1 MKRINYVL
9 SHPIQYQS
17 PLINYLVKKGINIKV
32 FYRSTKSLNG
42 YYDIGFKK
50 KIKWDINLLKG
61 HKYDFLK
68 FIGPNK
74 TGKIFPLTVEIFKI
88 FKDTNYIWLHGI
100 KNWYS
105 LSILFINFFYKK
117 KVLIREEIQNTNN
130 HRSNLNM
137 IFNKIFYKIIKKF
150 VFKFLIIGKENKN
163 FYLEMGIDNSK
174 MILIPYV
181 VNNDFF
187 IRKKNH
193 IKKKKNKLNILL
205 ASKFEK
211 KKGIDIFLKS
221 IDICNMNNKFK
232 SMTNIII
239 IGNGLE
245 ENKLKKF
252 VREND
257 LNNVNFKIFQ
267 NQKKL
272 KKYYHKSDI
281 FVLPSRYEPWG
292 LTINEALA
300 CKNLVIT
307 SKNIGASK
315 DLIKNNF
322 NGFIFND
329 YKHLSKILLKIFKKR
344 KIINQFKDRGFKII
358 KKWNFE
364 LCYKN
369 LSKTIND

>member
-1 MKRINYVL
+1 M
-9 SHPIQYQS
+9 
-17 PLINYLVKKGINIKV
+17 
-32 FYRSTKSLNG
+32 
-42 YYDIGFKK
+42 
-50 KIKWDINLLKG
+50 
-61 HKYDFLK
+61 
-68 FIGPNK
+68 
-74 TGKIFPLTVEIFKI
+74 
-88 FKDTNYIWLHGI
+88 
-100 KNWYS
+100 
-105 LSILFINFFYKK
+105 
-117 KVLIREEIQNTNN
+117 
-130 HRSNLNM
+130 
-137 IFNKIFYKIIKKF
+137 
-150 VFKFLIIGKENKN
+150 
-163 FYLEMGIDNSK
+163 
-174 MILIPYV
+174 
-181 VNNDFF
+181 
-187 IRKKNH
+187 
-193 IKKKKNKLNILL
+193 L